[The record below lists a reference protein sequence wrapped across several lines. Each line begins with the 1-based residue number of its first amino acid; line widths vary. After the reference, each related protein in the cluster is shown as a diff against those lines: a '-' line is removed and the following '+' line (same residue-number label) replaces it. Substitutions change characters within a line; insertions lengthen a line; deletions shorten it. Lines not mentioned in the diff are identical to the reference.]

1 MLLNATSQ
9 IIWTLFK
16 ESEQRFIMETNED
29 IISRLKFIGKIQKGE
44 KINVRN
50 MSVQPDSI
58 ITRVYRSFIN
68 LDSRIN
74 TLNFVTH
81 IIKKSFELIN
91 MHLVTKRPF
100 DRIWC
105 VNIINDINNSRVG
118 LLNLK
123 DTYSADIMFCCK
135 IDTLIQ
141 EMDARI
147 QDVYCKFETEGIEIQ
162 KKDDGM
168 F

>member
-1 MLLNATSQ
+1 
-9 IIWTLFK
+9 
-16 ESEQRFIMETNED
+16 METNED
-29 IISRLKFIGKIQKGE
+29 VISRLKFIGKIQKGE

-81 IIKKSFELIN
+81 IIKKSFEIVN
-91 MHLVTKRPF
+91 MHLITKKPF
-100 DRIWC
+100 DKRWC
-105 VNIINDINNSRVG
+105 VNIINDITSSRIG

-123 DTYSADIMFCCK
+123 NTYSADIMFCCK
-135 IDTLIQ
+135 VDTLIQ
-141 EMDARI
+141 EMDART
-147 QDVYCKFETEGIEIQ
+147 QDVYAKFETEGIEFQ
-162 KKDDGM
+162 KKEEGLI
-168 F
+168 

>member
-1 MLLNATSQ
+1 MLTTTKIL
-9 IIWTLFK
+9 WTLFK
-16 ESEQRFIMETNED
+16 ESDQRFIMETNED
-29 IISRLKFIGKIQKGE
+29 VISRLKFIGKIQKGE

-58 ITRVYRSFIN
+58 ITRIYRSFIN

-81 IIKKSFELIN
+81 IVKKSFELIN

-100 DRIWC
+100 DKIWC
-105 VNIINDINNSRVG
+105 VNIINDLNNSRIG

-123 DTYSADIMFCCK
+123 DTYAVDIMFCCK

-147 QDVYCKFETEGIEIQ
+147 QDVYSKFETEGIEF
-162 KKDDGM
+162 KKKEDGL

>member
-1 MLLNATSQ
+1 
-9 IIWTLFK
+9 
-16 ESEQRFIMETNED
+16 METNED
-29 IISRLKFIGKIQKGE
+29 VISRLKFIGKIQKGE

-81 IIKKSFELIN
+81 IIKKSFEIVS
-91 MHLVTKRPF
+91 MHLITKKPF
-100 DRIWC
+100 DKRWC
-105 VNIINDINNSRVG
+105 VNIINDITSSRVG

-135 IDTLIQ
+135 IDTLLQ
-141 EMDARI
+141 ELDARS
-147 QDVYCKFETEGIEIQ
+147 QDVYAKFELEGIEFQ
-162 KKDDGM
+162 KKEDV

>member
-16 ESEQRFIMETNED
+16 ESEQRFTMETNED
-29 IISRLKFIGKIQKGE
+29 VISRLKFIGKIQKGE

-58 ITRVYRSFIN
+58 ITRIYRSFIN

-74 TLNFVTH
+74 TLNFVTQ

-91 MHLVTKRPF
+91 MHLVNKRPF
-100 DRIWC
+100 DKIWC
-105 VNIINDINNSRVG
+105 VNIINDINNSRIG

-123 DTYSADIMFCCK
+123 DTYAADIMFCCK
-135 IDTLIQ
+135 IDTLTQ

-147 QDVYCKFETEGIEIQ
+147 QDMYAKFETEGIEIQ
-162 KKDDGM
+162 KKEEGL

>member
-1 MLLNATSQ
+1 
-9 IIWTLFK
+9 
-16 ESEQRFIMETNED
+16 METNED
-29 IISRLKFIGKIQKGE
+29 VISRLKFIGKIQKGE

-58 ITRVYRSFIN
+58 ITRIYRSFIN

-81 IIKKSFELIN
+81 IVKKSFELIN

-100 DRIWC
+100 DKIWC
-105 VNIINDINNSRVG
+105 VNIINDLNNSRIG

-123 DTYSADIMFCCK
+123 DTYAVDIMFCCK

-147 QDVYCKFETEGIEIQ
+147 QDVYSKFETEGIEF
-162 KKDDGM
+162 KKKEDGL

>member
-1 MLLNATSQ
+1 MLTTTK

-29 IISRLKFIGKIQKGE
+29 VISRLKFIGKIQKGE

-58 ITRVYRSFIN
+58 ITRIYRSFIN

-81 IIKKSFELIN
+81 IVKKSFELIN

-100 DRIWC
+100 DKIWC

-123 DTYSADIMFCCK
+123 DTYAVDIMFCCK

-147 QDVYCKFETEGIEIQ
+147 QDVYAKFEADGIEFK
-162 KKDDGM
+162 KKDEAL